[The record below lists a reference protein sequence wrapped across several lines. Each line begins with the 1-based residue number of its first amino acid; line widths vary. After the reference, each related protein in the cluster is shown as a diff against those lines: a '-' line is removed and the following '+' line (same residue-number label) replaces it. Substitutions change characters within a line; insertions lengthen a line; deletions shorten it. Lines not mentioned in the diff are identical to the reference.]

1 MVPHDWPRSKKGF
14 SQIENTRRTAFFASL
29 DIGTL
34 ATANAGGPD
43 DVPEEAFDYASLLE
57 GSIENRIFV
66 RKSDLE
72 ALIDAGKDPTAE
84 HVETDEVVR
93 DPAVRAE
100 FLAQHGYDEIPEGY
114 EVHHIQP
121 VSEGGRSRSD
131 RTGGVLGVAR
141 LRRAS
146 RRLRSAPHSSRFR
159 REHRQRRAHDSR
171 FGSRARR
178 DHGRAPRVLRLE
190 SLGSIRA
197 KVSQW
202 SSPRNYRFFLKEP
215 AKQDV

>member
-72 ALIDAGKDPTAE
+72 ALIDAGKDPSVE
-84 HVETDEVVR
+84 HID
-93 DPAVRAE
+93 AN
-100 FLAQHGYDEIPEGY
+100 
-114 EVHHIQP
+114 
-121 VSEGGRSRSD
+121 EGGRSRSD

-178 DHGRAPRVLRLE
+178 DHGRAPRVLRME
-190 SLGSIRA
+190 SLEAIRA
-197 KVSQW
+197 KVSLW
-202 SSPRNYRFFLKEP
+202 SSPRNYELFLKGP